1 MRILIGFTFLLA
13 SQASSPAQSFSLPL
27 EPIAQFQQ
35 ASALS
40 VTSLDEIFVLDGG
53 LSKLYKLDRN
63 GKVVLSVGG
72 FGTERDAFDT
82 PLDIT
87 ADGINVFIAD
97 RGNQRIVQYDRFLNF
112 VTLLQNRP
120 TSIDPFTSDGRFS
133 SLSTQLWRPIS
144 VSVSAQGD
152 LYILEETQRQVIRIN
167 PLTFAAQQQQ
177 RQNPMQFEFGGF
189 NAGKGNLAEPYRLT
203 TSRTGKV
210 FVSDGNLR
218 SVMVYDLF
226 GNFVTELGKGVFS
239 APRGLACGQVET
251 TLSGVKQLQE
261 WLLVVD
267 SDHVFIFDADQQTGF
282 RVVGKISSEE
292 LHRLLGESF
301 SGLIDL
307 ALTSERL
314 FVLTPKSLHTIPLAL
329 IRFAE

>member
-1 MRILIGFTFLLA
+1 MRLFIVLIFLLA
-13 SQASSPAQSFSLPL
+13 ARAPSAAQSDSLPL
-27 EPIAQFQQ
+27 APVARFQQ
-35 ASALS
+35 AVALS

-53 LSKLYKLDRN
+53 LSKLYKLDRD
-63 GKVVLSVGG
+63 GKVVMSVGG
-72 FGTERDAFDT
+72 FGTDRDAFDT

-120 TSIDPFTSDGRFS
+120 TSIDPFASDGRSS

-167 PLTFAAQQQQ
+167 PLTFASQQQQ
-177 RQNPMQFEFGGF
+177 RQNPTQFEFGGF

-218 SVMVYDLF
+218 SVMVFDLF

-239 APRGLACGQVET
+239 APRSLACGQVET
-251 TLSGVKQLQE
+251 TWSGVKQLQE

-267 SDHVFIFDADQQTGF
+267 SDHVFVFDADQQTAF
-282 RVVGKISSEE
+282 RFIGKISSEE
-292 LHRLLGESF
+292 LRRLFGTAF
-301 SGLIDL
+301 AGLIDV

-314 FVLTPKSLHTIPLAL
+314 FVLTPKSLYTVPLAL